1 MGDILERRVMEI
13 QFFVNKSEPNKLNKV
28 LLPADTFNGTLR
40 EECGIETPSILI
52 ESDSTLTSYNYFYI
66 PDFNRFYFRTSI
78 TSVRNNLWRVTG
90 KTDVLMS
97 FKEAIV
103 TFDVVLK
110 DSENTGANNYAS
122 GEQWQNLVKTK
133 TDIVNFPN
141 GLNENGEWILI
152 TAGG

>member
-122 GEQWQNLVKTK
+122 GEQWQSLVKTK

>member
-1 MGDILERRVMEI
+1 MEI
-13 QFFVNKSEPNKLNKV
+13 QFFVNKSEPNKLNKI

-78 TSVRNNLWRVTG
+78 TSVRNNLWRVSG

-97 FKEAIV
+97 FKEAIL

-110 DSENTGANNYAS
+110 DSEATGANNYLA
-122 GEQWQNLVKTK
+122 GNQWVDLVKTK
-133 TDIVNFPN
+133 TDIVTFPY
-141 GLNENGEWILI
+141 GL
-152 TAGG
+152 